1 MKLSTFNIFAPTNV
15 VQSIFRY
22 LFCVVDPTFGSSKS
36 PSTSSNFD
44 EHKRHLQQTMHG
56 AANSSNGDATNNKIP
71 KLANI
76 PITCAR
82 CQTTD
87 ARE

>member
-1 MKLSTFNIFAPTNV
+1 
-15 VQSIFRY
+15 
-22 LFCVVDPTFGSSKS
+22 
-36 PSTSSNFD
+36 
-44 EHKRHLQQTMHG
+44 MHG

-76 PITCAR
+76 PITCAL

-87 ARE
+87 AREWPNLFLQGPLS